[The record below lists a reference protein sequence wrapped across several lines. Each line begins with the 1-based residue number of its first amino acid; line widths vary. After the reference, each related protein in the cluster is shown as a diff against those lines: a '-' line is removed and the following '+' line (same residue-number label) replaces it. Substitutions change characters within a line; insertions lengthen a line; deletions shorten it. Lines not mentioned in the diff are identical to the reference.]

1 MDRKTSVPKIEVGQK
16 EKATHV
22 ETDSMSTSVDDA
34 VRRASIQ
41 EEVRQVTDLSA
52 KEQYRKLWAA
62 IKADK
67 RFCIWTLYTMLL
79 VFGWGFDNGLSGVA
93 IAFPEFR
100 EYYGHYYAKGDQ
112 FVIPA
117 LWQSLW

>member
-1 MDRKTSVPKIEVGQK
+1 MDRKASIQSFDAAAEK
-16 EKATHV
+16 EQAVHV
-22 ETDSMSTSVDDA
+22 ETDSMSNSVDDT
-34 VRRASIQ
+34 VRRASVQ

-93 IAFPEFR
+93 I
-100 EYYGHYYAKGDQ
+100 G
-112 FVIPA
+112 
-117 LWQSLW
+117 QSATTEQHIEAY